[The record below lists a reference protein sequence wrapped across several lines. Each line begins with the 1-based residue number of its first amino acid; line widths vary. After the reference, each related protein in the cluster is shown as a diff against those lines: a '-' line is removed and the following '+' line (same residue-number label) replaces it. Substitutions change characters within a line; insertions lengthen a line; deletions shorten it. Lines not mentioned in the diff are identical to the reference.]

1 MAGRTRYA
9 DGFTLLSQLESNGV
23 RYYPIGNGVAVAK
36 GDALI
41 LTAGYIALATT
52 LQATTPVFIGIA
64 ASNCTAAEASSNG
77 ALDIAVI
84 PPLRQYQFIV
94 PEEDNLLVAADRGLL
109 VDLQSEDGIDN
120 SDIVTAG
127 MGFFIDEIDVT
138 AASLAAS
145 ATFGHAIG
153 HFGDYV
159 AAS

>member
-1 MAGRTRYA
+1 MAGRTRYV
-9 DGFTLLSQLESNGV
+9 DGFHLLSQLEANGV
-23 RYYPIGNGVAVAK
+23 RYYPVGIAVAIAK

-41 LTAGYIALATT
+41 ITAGYAVLATT
-52 LQATTPVFIGIA
+52 LQATTPVFVGIA
-64 ASNCTAAEASSNG
+64 AQANTAAAAVADGTISVP
-77 ALDIAVI
+77 VI
-84 PPLRQYQFIV
+84 PPLRQYQWIV
-94 PEEDNLLVAADRGLL
+94 PEEDNLLVVANRGIL

-127 MGFFIDEIDVT
+127 MGFFIDEVDLT
-138 AASLAAS
+138 TASLAAA